1 MTERDSV
8 TLRSATDFSVSQLS
22 QRSATTI
29 SEISQQYSQPINH
42 RAIEIVAPP
51 PLARPLGTP
60 GTAINSATSF
70 DGAAVNREVSC
81 YISFRIIKLVTRK
94 SHPPNWYQV
103 FSIIFNQLI
112 EGRVTSWVLRCL
124 MEVNLIHMLIYTRWW
139 VGTVWFKEDTHISPI
154 VTLRVRLKM
163 TKINSQVNNS
173 YPFWPMNPYKN
184 LKNYII
190 KFILKYIIKIL
201 NSMIMSV
208 IIWFCN
214 FCSIFEI
221 V

>member
-1 MTERDSV
+1 MSFYVNPVQHKLSSWMAKWPSRMLSWSE
-8 TLRSATDFSVSQLS
+8 SQIKSINAFLKGNLAS
-22 QRSATTI
+22 LCYDDTI
-29 SEISQQYSQPINH
+29 KTSN
-42 RAIEIVAPP
+42 
-51 PLARPLGTP
+51 
-60 GTAINSATSF
+60 TAS
-70 DGAAVNREVSC
+70 
-81 YISFRIIKLVTRK
+81 LVTRK

-112 EGRVTSWVLRCL
+112 EGRVTSWVVRCL
-124 MEVNLIHMLIYTRWW
+124 MKVNLIHMLIFTRWW